1 MYAGW
6 KGRTVHLLKK
16 KSKPTVERKKR
27 KVEPLACV
35 LEDYMREQKAA
46 DAVMET
52 GQQLA
57 QNLSL
62 TEQDSFRDI
71 TDQLKRPKT

>member
-1 MYAGW
+1 MTNLLNQMYAGW

-35 LEDYMREQKAA
+35 LADYMRE
-46 DAVMET
+46 
-52 GQQLA
+52 
-57 QNLSL
+57 
-62 TEQDSFRDI
+62 
-71 TDQLKRPKT
+71 